1 MLQDI
6 DLRALAEMDGPER
19 AFVSAYLTG
28 REGLRAVE
36 AVKKG
41 GWSLKRHARRPKN
54 VPHHYAAEVAA
65 VLQDLEQKES
75 IGHIILMGR

>member
-36 AVKKG
+36 ARADKIRA
-41 GWSLKRHARRPKN
+41 LLEDDAD
-54 VPHHYAAEVAA
+54 AAA
-65 VLQDLEQKES
+65 VYPPPGPPSGYL
-75 IGHIILMGR
+75 